1 MYVLIYCVYAHVCH
15 HTRGGQRTTY
25 DNWFSLGSRF
35 CAHIAALMA
44 SAFTHWTIF
53 LALLLWLVGFGF
65 ALSKT
70 RLA

>member
-25 DNWFSLGSRF
+25 DNWFSLDSRF
-35 CAHIAALMA
+35 LRSHRSLDGKCLYPLDHLSGPA
-44 SAFTHWTIF
+44 S
-53 LALLLWLVGFGF
+53 LVGFGF